1 MSTADTR
8 AAALDVVHPSA
19 LIQPGADAV
28 RADAVRAGAVGPD
41 AVRSDRAAAQ
51 PVPRAA
57 GCAGTHRS
65 EHVP

>member
-1 MSTADTR
+1 MSTADTS

-19 LIQPGADAV
+19 PIQPG
-28 RADAVRAGAVGPD
+28 ADAVRAGAVGPD

-57 GCAGTHRS
+57 G
-65 EHVP
+65 

>member
-19 LIQPGADAV
+19 LIQPG
-28 RADAVRAGAVGPD
+28 ADAVRAGAVGPD